1 MEGVI
6 SMKILVVNCGSSSVK
21 YQLFDMANE
30 AVLAKGI
37 VERVGTDDAFIKH
50 QPAGKD
56 KVQNKVFAKNHEEA
70 MKTVFEHLLD
80 KAHGVISSIDE
91 IGAVGHRVVHAGEKF
106 KGSVPIT
113 PDVVAALI
121 ECQDLAPLHNPPN
134 IMGIKACQAL
144 MPSVPMVGVFDTAF
158 HQTMPKEAFL
168 YGLPYELYETHKVR
182 RYGFHGTSHRYVSA
196 RAAQMLNKP
205 YDKTS
210 VITCH
215 LGNGS
220 SIAAIKHGKS
230 IDTTMGL
237 TPLEGL
243 VMGTRVGD
251 LDPGIV
257 LFLCEKLHM
266 SVQEVVNGYLNK
278 KSGVYGLSNYFSND
292 FRDLE
297 DAAVAGN
304 ELAQLALDV
313 FAYRIV
319 KYIGAYAVAMG
330 ELDAIIFTG
339 GIGENSWEMRKRICD
354 RLGFLGIKIDDKL
367 NDMKGKEADLTLPE
381 CKIKVLAIPTNEELV
396 IARDTRDIV
405 EGK

>member
-1 MEGVI
+1 
-6 SMKILVVNCGSSSVK
+6 MKILVVNCGSSSVK
-21 YQLFDMANE
+21 YQLFDMADE
-30 AVLAKGI
+30 SVIAKGI
-37 VERVGTDDAFIKH
+37 VERVGSTEAFIKH
-50 QPAGKD
+50 QPLGKD
-56 KVQNKVFAKNHEEA
+56 KVQSKVEARNHEEA
-70 MKTVFEHLLD
+70 LKSVFKHLLD
-80 KAHGVISSIDE
+80 PEHGVISDIKE
-91 IGAVGHRVVHAGEKF
+91 ISAVGHRVVHAGEKF
-106 KGSVPIT
+106 SGSVPIT
-113 PDVVAALI
+113 PEVVDALI

-134 IMGIKACQAL
+134 IMGIRACQTL
-144 MPSVPMVGVFDTAF
+144 MPEVPMVGVFDTAF
-158 HQTMPKEAFL
+158 HQTMPKEAFM
-168 YGLPYELYETHKVR
+168 YGLPYEVYERYKIR
-182 RYGFHGTSHRYVSA
+182 RYGFHGTSHRYVSS
-196 RAAQMLNKP
+196 RAAEMLKKP
-205 YDKTS
+205 YEMTS

-220 SIAAIKHGKS
+220 SIAAVKRGRS
-230 IDTTMGL
+230 VDTTMGL

-257 LFLCEKLHM
+257 LVLCEKLGM

-297 DAAVAGN
+297 DAAIKGN

-330 ELDAIIFTG
+330 ELDAIVFTG
-339 GIGENSWEMRKRICD
+339 GIGENSYEMRKRVCD
-354 RLGFLGIKIDDKL
+354 RLGFLGIKIDEGL
-367 NDMKGKEADLTLPE
+367 NNSKGKEVDITLPE

-405 EGK
+405 QNRP

>member
-1 MEGVI
+1 
-6 SMKILVVNCGSSSVK
+6 MKILVVNCGSSSVK
-21 YQLFDMANE
+21 YQLFDMTNE

-37 VERVGTDDAFIKH
+37 VERVGTGDAFIKH
-50 QPAGKD
+50 QPTGKE
-56 KVQNKVFAKNHEEA
+56 KLQRNIEAKNHEEA
-70 MKTVFEHLLD
+70 LKVVFANLLD
-80 KAHGVISSIDE
+80 KNHGVISDIGE
-91 IGAVGHRVVHAGEKF
+91 IGAVGHRVVHGGEKF
-106 KGSVPIT
+106 SGSVTIT
-113 PDVVAALI
+113 QDVVDALI

-144 MPSVPMVGVFDTAF
+144 MPTVAMVGVFDTAF
-158 HQTMPKEAFL
+158 HQSMPKEAFM
-168 YGLPYELYETHKVR
+168 YGLPFELYEKYRVR
-182 RYGFHGTSHRYVSA
+182 RYGFHGTSHRFVSA
-196 RAAQMLNKP
+196 RAAELLNKP
-205 YDKTS
+205 YEEAS

-220 SIAAIKHGKS
+220 SIAAVKHGKS

-257 LFLCEKLHM
+257 LFLCEKLGM

-278 KSGVYGLSNYFSND
+278 KSGVYGLSDYFSND

-313 FAYRIV
+313 YAYRIV
-319 KYIGAYAVAMG
+319 KYIGAYAVVMG
-330 ELDAIIFTG
+330 ELDAIVFTG
-339 GIGENSWEMRKRICD
+339 GIGENSWEMRKRVCD
-354 RLGFLGIKIDDKL
+354 RLGFLGIKIDLVL

-405 EGK
+405 EG

>member
-1 MEGVI
+1 
-6 SMKILVVNCGSSSVK
+6 MKILVVNCGSSSVK
-21 YQLFDMANE
+21 YQLFDMADE
-30 AVLAKGI
+30 SVIAKGI
-37 VERVGTDDAFIKH
+37 VERVGSTEAFIKH
-50 QPAGKD
+50 QPTGKD
-56 KVQNKVFAKNHEEA
+56 KVQSKVDARNHEEA
-70 MKTVFEHLLD
+70 LKAVFNYLLD
-80 KAHGVISSIDE
+80 PVHGVISDIKE
-91 IGAVGHRVVHAGEKF
+91 ISAVGHRVVHAGEKYS
-106 KGSVPIT
+106 GSVPIT
-113 PDVVAALI
+113 PEVVDALI

-134 IMGIKACQAL
+134 IMGIRACQSL
-144 MPSVPMVGVFDTAF
+144 MPEVPMVGVFDTAF
-158 HQTMPKEAFL
+158 HQTMPKEAFM
-168 YGLPYELYETHKVR
+168 YGLPYELYEKHKIR
-182 RYGFHGTSHRYVSA
+182 RYGFHGTSHRYVSN
-196 RAAQMLNKP
+196 RAAEMLGKP

-220 SIAAIKHGKS
+220 SIAAVKRGKS
-230 IDTTMGL
+230 VDTTMGL

-243 VMGTRVGD
+243 LMGTRVGD

-257 LFLCEKLHM
+257 LVLCEKLGM

-297 DAAVAGN
+297 EASLKGN

-330 ELDAIIFTG
+330 ELDAIVFTG
-339 GIGENSWEMRKRICD
+339 GIGENSYEMRKRVCD
-354 RLGFLGIKIDDKL
+354 RLGFLGIKLDEEL
-367 NDMKGKEADLTLPE
+367 NNCKGKEVDITLPE

-405 EGK
+405 EGR

>member
-1 MEGVI
+1 
-6 SMKILVVNCGSSSVK
+6 MKILVVNCGSSSVK
-21 YQLFDMANE
+21 YQLFDMQNE

-37 VERVGTDDAFIKH
+37 VERVGSPDAFIKH
-50 QPAGKD
+50 QPTGKD
-56 KVQNKVFAKNHEEA
+56 KVQNKIEARNHEDA
-70 MKTVFEHLLD
+70 LKAVFNHLLD
-80 KAHGVISSIDE
+80 PVVGVIGSISE
-91 IGAVGHRVVHAGEKF
+91 IGAVGHRVVHAGEKYS
-106 KGSVPIT
+106 GSVPLT
-113 PDVVAALI
+113 PEVEAALV

-134 IMGIKACQAL
+134 IMGIRACRNL

-158 HQTMPKEAFL
+158 HQTMPKEAYM
-168 YGLPYELYETHKVR
+168 YGLPYELYEKFRVR

-196 RAAQMLNKP
+196 RAAEMLGKP

-220 SIAAIKHGKS
+220 SIAAVKHGKS

-257 LFLCEKLHM
+257 LFLCEKLNM
-266 SVQEVVNGYLNK
+266 SVQDVINSYLNK
-278 KSGVYGLSNYFSND
+278 KAGVYGLSNYLSND

-297 DAAVAGN
+297 DAAVEGN

-330 ELDAIIFTG
+330 ELDAIVFTG
-339 GIGENSWEMRKRICD
+339 GIGENSWEMRKRVCD
-354 RLGFLGIKIDDKL
+354 KLGFFGIKIDEVL

-405 EGK
+405 EGR